1 MAHASRETLVTVEE
15 VTDEN
20 LLDDDSRAGAVL
32 PAIYVSRIAI
42 AKRGAWPLGL
52 GDYYADDEKTLSRYA
67 AIARSDEGF
76 AQYVEEWLNHDTVG
90 A

>member
-1 MAHASRETLVTVEE
+1 MEE
-15 VTDEN
+15 VTDKN

-42 AKRGAWPLGL
+42 EKRGAWPLGL
-52 GDYYADDEKTLSRYA
+52 GDYYADDEKELSRYTTL
-67 AIARSDEGF
+67 ARTDEGF
-76 AQYVEEWLNHDTVG
+76 GQFIEEWLSRDTVG